1 MLVMA
6 HASIFYLSACS
17 PPLAAPKQTTAAKH
31 PSPAHTLANCRA
43 RKTGIKC
50 TTQTPLLHLTNN
62 LTRLRQR
69 LHHLQT
75 FLPSADCIVALLE
88 QLIDLVGTVHV
99 LEEFALH
106 LVAGVLHEG
115 VHDGFG
121 DHVDHGAADDIVVG
135 CYQELCTTAELVH
148 VAEAKE
154 GGEKLTDDLD
164 LIGLFL

>member
-1 MLVMA
+1 MLRYSTV
-6 HASIFYLSACS
+6 SAYS
-17 PPLAAPKQTTAAKH
+17 PPLPAHKQLAAASPPPQPPHSLTAAKEKRVSNSQ
-31 PSPAHTLANCRA
+31 P
-43 RKTGIKC
+43 
-50 TTQTPLLHLTNN
+50 QTPLLHLTNN

-75 FLPSADCIVALLE
+75 LLPSADRIVALLE
-88 QLIDLVGTVHV
+88 QLIDLVGAVHV

-106 LVAGVLHEG
+106 LVTGVLHEG

-121 DHVDHGAADDIVVG
+121 DHVDHGAADDVVVG
-135 CYQELCTTAELVH
+135 CDQELCTTAELVH

-164 LIGLFL
+164 LVGLFL